1 MGRTVVFD
9 DGVRRAALI
18 SLDLVALMQ
27 STVAEI
33 RAAATIG
40 SELEPTDVM
49 ITCSHTHRAPYV
61 AAAMDYD
68 ADFEYL
74 DWLRDRLVVGV
85 RDAWAARQPARLRVG
100 RADAPGWTFNRR
112 QIYETDMGQQVGT
125 QGPEWVDNFVRRE
138 GPEDDELKILVAEG
152 LHGDVLGGLVNFACH
167 PTVMGSEPV
176 YSADFCGPLVDEL
189 SRRHGGCFAFLQGAA
204 GNLWSID
211 MSTPDGMSNRGSEY
225 AHRMARALADK
236 ADEALASARA
246 VDGDTVRMAR
256 EVLHIPQRRP
266 TAKQVELAKWY
277 LEDAPEEI
285 NEDEFTRQMRG
296 RAFTFFHNSPDVQR
310 WFAREAIGMWEW
322 QRRAGTREMLDD
334 VEIQAIAVGDVA
346 FVGYPAEY
354 FTEFGLRTKAE
365 SPFEHTFVLEL
376 ANGCHGYVPTR
387 EAFGHGGYETRLALS
402 SHLIP
407 EAGDAM
413 CDAGV
418 GLLGRLAL

>member
-1 MGRTVVFD
+1 
-9 DGVRRAALI
+9 
-18 SLDLVALMQ
+18 LVGLVP

-40 SELEPTDVM
+40 TELTPTDVM
-49 ITCSHTHRAPYV
+49 ITCSHTHRAPFV
-61 AAAMDYD
+61 TPGMDYD

-74 DWLRDRLVVGV
+74 DWLRDRLVIGL

-112 QIYETDMGQQVGT
+112 QIYRTDLGEQVGT

-138 GPEDDELKILVAEG
+138 GPEDNELKILVAEG
-152 LHGDVLGGLVNFACH
+152 LQGDVLGGLVNFACH
-167 PTVMGSEPV
+167 PTVMGAEPV

-189 SRRHGGCFAFLQGAA
+189 ARRHGGCFAFLQGAA

-211 MSTPDGMSNRGSEY
+211 MSTPAGMSNRGSDY
-225 AHRMARALADK
+225 AHRMAQALADK
-236 ADEALASARA
+236 AGEALASARA
-246 VDGDTVRMAR
+246 VAGDTVRMAR
-256 EVLHIPQRRP
+256 EVLRVPQRRP
-266 TAKQVELAKWY
+266 APKQGELAKWD
-277 LEDAPEEI
+277 LEEAPDEI
-285 NEDEFTRQMRG
+285 DEAEFTRRMRG
-296 RAFTFFHNSPDVQR
+296 RAFTFYHPGSDVQR

-365 SPFEHTFVLEL
+365 SPFEDTFVLEL
-376 ANGCHGYVPTR
+376 TNGWHGYVPTQ
-387 EAFGHGGYETRLALS
+387 EAFANGGYETRFALS
-402 SHLIP
+402 SRLIS

-413 CDAGV
+413 CDTGV
-418 GLLGRLAL
+418 ELLRRLA